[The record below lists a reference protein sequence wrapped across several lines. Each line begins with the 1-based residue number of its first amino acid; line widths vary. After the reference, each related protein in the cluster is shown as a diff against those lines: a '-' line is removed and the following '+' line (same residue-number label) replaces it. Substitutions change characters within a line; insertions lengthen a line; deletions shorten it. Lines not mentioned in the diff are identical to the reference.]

1 MNISPF
7 VRTCKLGARA
17 DATTKSA
24 ASGYWVSMAKA
35 KAKQPA
41 KQASA
46 AGGVPKKS
54 HKKKP
59 SSELIAPKPKPK
71 RSEGNSAAAHVES
84 TLAQILDSQP
94 SEHALGHPRRR
105 PAWPNRPFEAFW
117 VWFHGHVFRN
127 QAATATTSATSCDRS
142 CSGRR
147 GSSTEARRKRERYSA
162 AVRRRPCVRARG
174 GAPSAR
180 PVPPQGPGRAAVA
193 PPPCNPHPNPDPNP
207 KPNPNTQFRLR
218 TNPGCKSGYR
228 GVEPRGT

>member
-1 MNISPF
+1 MKKASAHHDGARIGAAAGLAGHGEG
-7 VRTCKLGARA
+7 VREAVHDGGAPRRGLDPRALPALLGARA
-17 DATTKSA
+17 DATTNSA

-84 TLAQILDSQP
+84 ALAQILDSQP

-105 PAWPNRPFEAFW
+105 LAWPNRPFGAFW

-147 GSSTEARRKRERYSA
+147 GSSTGSA
-162 AVRRRPCVRARG
+162 
-174 GAPSAR
+174 S
-180 PVPPQGPGRAAVA
+180 
-193 PPPCNPHPNPDPNP
+193 
-207 KPNPNTQFRLR
+207 K
-218 TNPGCKSGYR
+218 
-228 GVEPRGT
+228 

>member
-1 MNISPF
+1 MNIPLSSELAA
-7 VRTCKLGARA
+7 LGARA

-24 ASGYWVSMAKA
+24 ASGYRVSMAKA

-147 GSSTEARRKRERYSA
+147 GSSTA
-162 AVRRRPCVRARG
+162 
-174 GAPSAR
+174 AR
-180 PVPPQGPGRAAVA
+180 PTGHSATARMHPCLGARSGP
-193 PPPCNPHPNPDPNP
+193 
-207 KPNPNTQFRLR
+207 
-218 TNPGCKSGYR
+218 
-228 GVEPRGT
+228 